1 MSTKNTESGDDIDVD
16 VTENDG
22 ILTVTTHRERQ
33 FQGLD
38 GEPTDAPVKSAEIRM
53 PADEEVA
60 EAVGCALLGWYAEQ
74 QPTGPP
80 GQKPMHQQYAE
91 MEPDR

>member
-1 MSTKNTESGDDIDVD
+1 MSDEINAE

-22 ILTVTTHRERQ
+22 ILTVTAHRERQ

-38 GEPTDAPVKSAEIRM
+38 GEPTDAPVKFAEVRI
-53 PADEEVA
+53 PADEDVA
-60 EAVGCALLGWYAEQ
+60 EALGHALLGWYAEQ

-80 GQKPMHQQYAE
+80 GQKPIHQQMDEAYN
-91 MEPDR
+91 R